1 MTGGPAT
8 SREELATKRG
18 GPATKRGAWGLDLP
32 GLATNRWRAGP
43 TRRGVAAPALPGLAE
58 RGPKGL
64 SARAPL
70 GLATSPAAQAKLL
83 PAPATTVV
91 RLSGPEDLEGLVVPR
106 GRSFEQPITRLAG
119 RPGAV
124 PRGPVGRLSAR
135 SGDPRV
141 LAGCRKDFLGGV
153 QDGLG

>member
-18 GPATKRGAWGLDLP
+18 GLATKRGEWGLDLP
-32 GLATNRWRAGP
+32 GLATNRWRAGAP
-43 TRRGVAAPALPGLAE
+43 RRGVAAPALPGLAE

-64 SARAPL
+64 AAPAPL

-91 RLSGPEDLEGLVVPR
+91 RLPGPEGPEGPVVPQVQPL
-106 GRSFEQPITRLAG
+106 EQPITRLAG

-124 PRGPVGRLSAR
+124 PGGPVGRLSAR